1 MFIKIRIG
9 NIFNE
14 ASIFKKVNNHPQ
26 IFHIF
31 RRKTSK
37 KLLWVSRFNIS
48 KSRFEKSFLKLGV
61 FPNDPSLGRRRIT
74 LHVKPAPL
82 LPSPSGHP
90 EIEPIF
96 TWNVF
101 SRGSTHARSSQIINT
116 ARRNKS
122 IRQRG
127 RPIVDRVV
135 SFLTSVPPIVPWTII
150 LPVESFLFLPLS
162 LSFDPGYASSVHK
175 LQRVSM
181 IRKREQA
188 DRVLALNETRNCCL
202 KKIQFKKEVK
212 LWKRTN

>member
-1 MFIKIRIG
+1 MIRKKL
-9 NIFNE
+9 
-14 ASIFKKVNNHPQ
+14 FKARCFSKRPKLGESKNHPPC
-26 IFHIF
+26 
-31 RRKTSK
+31 KTC
-37 KLLWVSRFNIS
+37 
-48 KSRFEKSFLKLGV
+48 
-61 FPNDPSLGRRRIT
+61 P
-74 LHVKPAPL
+74 
-82 LPSPSGHP
+82 PSPSGHP
-90 EIEPIF
+90 EIEAIF

-150 LPVESFLFLPLS
+150 LPVESFLFLPPS
-162 LSFDPGYASSVHK
+162 LSFHPGYASSVHK

-188 DRVLALNETRNCCL
+188 DRVLALNETRNYF
-202 KKIQFKKEVK
+202 KKIYII
-212 LWKRTN
+212 

>member
-1 MFIKIRIG
+1 MFIKVTKLRFSRKLIIIHR
-9 NIFNE
+9 F
-14 ASIFKKVNNHPQ
+14 FLKKRVRNY
-26 IFHIF
+26 I
-31 RRKTSK
+31 
-37 KLLWVSRFNIS
+37 LLYYIKELYFS
-48 KSRFEKSFLKLGV
+48 KLGV
-61 FPNDPSLGRRRIT
+61 FPKRSKRQNHPSCKT
-74 LHVKPAPL
+74 C
-82 LPSPSGHP
+82 SGHP

-181 IRKREQA
+181 TRKREQP
-188 DRVLALNETRNCCL
+188 DRVLALNETKNC
-202 KKIQFKKEVK
+202 F
-212 LWKRTN
+212 WRM